1 MSILDDFDKNEFAR
15 DVTALTAAIRQ
26 IYKEA
31 DIKRKELLST
41 VDEDLRQYAPPPYNN
56 EDGIDIGN
64 GNIYHPYYTPWST
77 GLDDILI

>member
-15 DVTALTAAIRQ
+15 DVNALTAAIRQ

-41 VDEDLRQYAPPPYNN
+41 VNEDLRQYAPPPYDN
-56 EDGIDIGN
+56 EDGIALGI
-64 GNIYHPYYTPWST
+64 IYHPLTT
-77 GLDDILI
+77 GLDTWE